1 MNSTN
6 SCVRCTWDRMV
17 AFQTHQTS
25 PRSITRAMSTATA
38 SRWMAASRRSDS
50 KSMSIRRKTAT
61 VSASLSAFSNFH
73 SSGVYQVRKVPEDD
87 RWIEIPRICR
97 HNVGSSPRITIF
109 GLASPACGG
118 TRDEKKRRAV
128 HDRPYFPDPPLR
140 PGQPTRRDDW
150 LDLLFRLR
158 HSGRGARHL
167 RRQLHRQERRCGVRG
182 GQREDYKNQ

>member
-1 MNSTN
+1 
-6 SCVRCTWDRMV
+6 
-17 AFQTHQTS
+17 
-25 PRSITRAMSTATA
+25 
-38 SRWMAASRRSDS
+38 MAASADLTAKACSYEERRLPFQL
-50 KSMSIRRKTAT
+50 
-61 VSASLSAFSNFH
+61 VSALFRIFTASAFIK
-73 SSGVYQVRKVPEDD
+73 SGNVPEDD
-87 RWIEIPRICR
+87 RWIVIRRICR
-97 HNVGSSPRITIF
+97 HNVGSSRRITIF